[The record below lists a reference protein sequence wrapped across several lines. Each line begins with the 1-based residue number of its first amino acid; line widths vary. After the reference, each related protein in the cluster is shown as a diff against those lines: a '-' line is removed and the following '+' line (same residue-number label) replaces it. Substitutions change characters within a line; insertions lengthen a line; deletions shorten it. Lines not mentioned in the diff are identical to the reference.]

1 MCALAIDKCYKS
13 GVDLLF
19 CWLSGF
25 KKVIEKLLIIQIR
38 LKVCHAYS
46 LCMRIALN
54 LRKRTSSI
62 KHWYLIWQSCVHHW
76 WKSEVL
82 KYSSPEAEISFGLMN
97 QVCVKMRNSF
107 KAGYTSSLMA
117 VNLLGEVSG
126 LGCDSNCQIM
136 IKFKL

>member
-1 MCALAIDKCYKS
+1 
-13 GVDLLF
+13 
-19 CWLSGF
+19 
-25 KKVIEKLLIIQIR
+25 
-38 LKVCHAYS
+38 
-46 LCMRIALN
+46 
-54 LRKRTSSI
+54 
-62 KHWYLIWQSCVHHW
+62 
-76 WKSEVL
+76 
-82 KYSSPEAEISFGLMN
+82 MN